1 MTVSSTARADPSW
14 EGTASISRIQLARKE
29 NRAPPYAA
37 AHIAIYDSMR
47 NQEMCARYP
56 EPKKKELKKKRKL
69 YQRAITEKSK
79 AVLKTA
85 RAAAGGV
92 CMCPGQ
98 LDSEEVGRHPLP
110 F

>member
-37 AHIAIYDSMR
+37 AHFAIYVSMK
-47 NQEMCARYP
+47 NQEICARYS
-56 EPKKKELKKKRKL
+56 EPKKKKLKKKRK
-69 YQRAITEKSK
+69 QARRAIVEKSQ

-85 RAAAGGV
+85 RAAAGDV